1 VSERGWRFLWQ
12 TKKVRINKDTT
23 CQTVQANHELSQIKK
38 GREKQRGNEGVIG
51 RVIER
56 LREGS
61 EGDTV
66 YIYTV
71 FLSSTAFSSRTLR
84 MGKQKRG
91 KGENKL
97 EERDA
102 GRTKHAYNHPG
113 LRRKHK
119 TREKN
124 GKGERER

>member
-1 VSERGWRFLWQ
+1 M
-12 TKKVRINKDTT
+12 
-23 CQTVQANHELSQIKK
+23 
-38 GREKQRGNEGVIG
+38 IG
-51 RVIER
+51 RVIEG

-71 FLSSTAFSSRTLR
+71 FLSSTALSSRTRR

-97 EERDA
+97 EERTQA
-102 GRTKHAYNHPG
+102 EPN
-113 LRRKHK
+113 
-119 TREKN
+119 TRIITQD
-124 GKGERER
+124 